1 MQTKRT
7 SFALALAC
15 ALAISD
21 RVARAHDEPSLAVAS
36 LDAALEKSPGDAD
49 KLLARAALLRAAGK
63 LDRAA
68 LDAGLASMLDPFRHD
83 VWIERA
89 LIAKAQGD
97 AALAERELS
106 RVLDAGGGG
115 VVALVARAEIRAQKK
130 RFSEARAD
138 YDAAIVKRP
147 DPELYLARGRVDE
160 AMNRLDRAAE
170 GYAEGVQ
177 ATNAIA
183 LRLALVRAERAR
195 GKPERALA
203 VLTDAITTQVP
214 KAEWLLL
221 RAEVHD
227 EMGKRTSAT
236 RDRAEALAEVD
247 AALRAKPTDLHH
259 TRRAKVLLALG
270 RDEEALKVLHAVVKR
285 SPSYREAAV
294 LIEDAKRKTTKK
306 AP

>member
-1 MQTKRT
+1 MLVL
-7 SFALALAC
+7 ALALV
-15 ALAISD
+15 IGD
-21 RVARAHDEPSLAVAS
+21 RDARAHDEPSRAIAT
-36 LDAALEKSPGDAD
+36 LDAALEESPGDVD

-63 LDRAA
+63 LERAA
-68 LDAGLASMLDPFRHD
+68 LDAGLASMLDPFRQD

-89 LIAKAQGD
+89 LVAKAQGD
-97 AALAERELS
+97 AALAERGLS
-106 RVLDAGGGG
+106 RIVDAGGAS
-115 VVALVARAEIRAQKK
+115 VVVLVARAEIRASQQ

-138 YDAAIVKRP
+138 YDAALAKRP

-170 GYAEGVQ
+170 GYAEGVN
-177 ATNAIA
+177 ATSAIA

-203 VLTDAITTQVP
+203 VLTDAITTQAP

-221 RAEVHD
+221 RAEVYD
-227 EMGKRTSAT
+227 EMGKRPSAA
-236 RDRAEALAEVD
+236 RDRAGALAEID

-259 TRRAKVLLALG
+259 TRRAKALLALG
-270 RDEEALKVLHAVVKR
+270 RNEEALRVLKAVVKR

-294 LIEDAKRKTTKK
+294 LIEDATRKTAKK
-306 AP
+306 TP